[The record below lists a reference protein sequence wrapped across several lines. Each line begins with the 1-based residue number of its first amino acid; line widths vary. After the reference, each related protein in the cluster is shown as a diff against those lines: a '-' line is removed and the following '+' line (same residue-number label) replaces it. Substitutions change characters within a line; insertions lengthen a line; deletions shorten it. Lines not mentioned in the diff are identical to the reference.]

1 MQIEMRERTIEVTK
15 VYMSTRTTEI
25 YTHVSKDAF
34 NKIVSP
40 LDGLKLRDE

>member
-1 MQIEMRERTIEVTK
+1 MQIEMRERTRI
-15 VYMSTRTTEI
+15 TER

-40 LDGLKLRDE
+40 LDGLKLTGE